1 MALYRPP
8 HLRRAESTQFSESTL
23 LSKRTSVV
31 CGQYALFCER
41 RGRSSLIPWSSD
53 VITVSHTIPSTI
65 SPDFWIP
72 TRERLIIAI
81 DPFTGRNPSY
91 CFVDLPTTGDA
102 ERAIAELNERDLL
115 GRPVRVKLGVPHQI
129 KKGGRPF
136 PPNQTHVERLP
147 YEKISSQSICL
158 FISSELAI
166 HSGRGRVWDRWQ
178 KTESEAASHWRYTR
192 KGARVFV
199 GNLPGFPNPARVD
212 AEIKEFFEGFE
223 IVAISKIIRP
233 RSADVNSLPHHTIS
247 HYLFVDL
254 TSTAEADRAVR
265 TLHGHRS
272 WNRLIKVAI
281 PTDTHSWKIEERDRY
296 LTLNPPP
303 LPGGGA
309 DW

>member
-1 MALYRPP
+1 MPYFAKEEDVR
-8 HLRRAESTQFSESTL
+8 
-23 LSKRTSVV
+23 
-31 CGQYALFCER
+31 ALFH
-41 RGRSSLIPWSSD
+41 GRPI
-53 VITVSHTIPSTI
+53 
-65 SPDFWIP
+65 
-72 TRERLIIAI
+72 ERLIIAI

-147 YEKISSQSICL
+147 
-158 FISSELAI
+158 
-166 HSGRGRVWDRWQ
+166 GRGRVWDRWQ
-178 KTESEAASHWRYTR
+178 KTEAEAASHWRYTR

-265 TLHGHRS
+265 TLHGRRS

-296 LTLNPPP
+296 LTLNPP
-303 LPGGGA
+303 LPG
-309 DW
+309 